1 MNTYH
6 LAIDIGASSG
16 RHVLGSLVN
25 GKICLE
31 EVYRFDNGMENKD
44 GQLCWNTENLFRHI
58 LEGMKKCRELCKLP
72 KSVGIDTWG
81 VDFVLL
87 DKRGSILG
95 QAVGYRDHRTE
106 AMDKV
111 LNQYIS
117 TERLYYRT
125 GIQKQIYNTLYQ
137 LMAVMQKN
145 PEHLE
150 QADAMLMTPDFYNFL
165 LTGEIK
171 QEYTIATT
179 TQLVNIHTKDW
190 DYELIDK
197 LSLPRKIFKKI
208 QRPGTI
214 VGNLRTEIA
223 EFVGYDC
230 QVIMPCSHDTASAV
244 LAVPNTSNEA
254 LYISS
259 GTWSLVGIELKEPNC
274 SRGSME
280 ANFSNE
286 GGFDY
291 RYRYIK
297 NIMGLWMIQSVK
309 KEIGGE
315 YSYAEICD
323 MASQE
328 EISSIVDCNDNC
340 FLSPK
345 SMVEAIKAYCKITGQ
360 QIPETLGE
368 IASVIYNSLAK
379 CYASTI
385 TQIEQLTGKYFDN
398 IHIIGGG
405 SNADYLNRLTSK
417 YTGRMVLAGP
427 AEATAIGNILA
438 QMLNYGEL
446 SSLSEAR
453 KCVATSF
460 DIIEYIRS
468 EVT

>member
-16 RHVLGSLVN
+16 RHVLGSLVD

-44 GQLCWNTENLFRHI
+44 GQLCWNTENLFMHI
-58 LEGMKKCRELCKLP
+58 LEGMKKCSELNKLP

-81 VDFVLL
+81 VDFVLV
-87 DKRGSILG
+87 DKYGSILG

-106 AMDKV
+106 AMDEV
-111 LNQYIS
+111 VNQYIS
-117 TERLYYRT
+117 TEKLYYRT

-150 QADAMLMTPDFYNFL
+150 QATAMLMTPDYYNFL

-190 DYELIDK
+190 DFELIDK
-197 LSLPRKIFKKI
+197 LSLPRNIFKNI
-208 QRPGTI
+208 QKPGTI
-214 VGNLRTEIA
+214 VGNLRTEIT
-223 EFVGYDC
+223 EFIGYDC

-244 LAVPNTSNEA
+244 LAVPNTSDEA

-259 GTWSLVGIELKEPNC
+259 GTWSLVGIEMKEPNC
-274 SRGSME
+274 SRDSME
-280 ANFSNE
+280 ANFTNE

-291 RYRYIK
+291 RYRFIK

-309 KEIGGE
+309 KEIGGG

-328 EISSIVDCNDNC
+328 DIPSIVDCNDNC
-340 FLSPK
+340 FLSPN
-345 SMVEAIKAYCKITGQ
+345 SMVEAIKTYCKRSDQ

-368 IASVIYNSLAK
+368 IASVIYNSLSK
-379 CYASTI
+379 CYANTI
-385 TQIEQLTGKYFDN
+385 TQIEQLTGKHFDN

-405 SNADYLNRLTSK
+405 SNADYLNRLTSR
-417 YTGRMVLAGP
+417 YTGRKVLAGP
-427 AEATAIGNILA
+427 TEATAIGNILA
-438 QMLNYGEL
+438 QMMNYGEL

-453 KCVATSF
+453 ECVAASF
-460 DIIEYIRS
+460 NIKEYSSS
-468 EVT
+468 EAT